1 MAQTYTATRR
11 KDPTNT
17 DKTREQEYGHVTDI
31 YAPYLADEL
40 GERFPNNEVTR
51 NESGDVLKP
60 WYPTPEECTTN
71 EIYLTLVN
79 VDEQEKA
86 IAALGE
92 VNESEATKAAL
103 AMTDYV
109 HASAPLQQFLL
120 DAEDVLKQDASARGT
135 RVLDARNK
143 VSALHANVDKAQ
155 ADGQIHAVTAI
166 KEELADKKQELA
178 SAEFAYKGVIALMAT
193 LRTMVDR
200 YKISAAT
207 LSRAKN
213 AKALLKKALSPTKKS
228 GVEEVLDES
237 ETFLAQLAGATPP
250 QAFVTKKAKPTAN
263 QDDAGLEV

>member
-11 KDPTNT
+11 KDPTDSN
-17 DKTREQEYGHVTDI
+17 KTRLDEYGHVTDI
-31 YAPYLADEL
+31 YAPYLTDEL

-51 NESGDVLKP
+51 DEAGDILKP

-71 EIYLTLVN
+71 EVYLTLVN

-86 IAALGE
+86 IEFLGKVSE
-92 VNESEATKAAL
+92 EEATKAAL
-103 AMTDYV
+103 AMSDYI
-109 HASAPLQQFLL
+109 HASAPLQQFLM
-120 DAEDVLKQDASARGT
+120 DAEDVLKQDAAIKGQ

-143 VSALHANVDKAQ
+143 VGALHANVDKAQ

-166 KEELADKKQELA
+166 KEELAGKKQELS

-228 GVEEVLDES
+228 GVDEVLDES
-237 ETFLAQLAGATPP
+237 EAFLAQLAGATPP
-250 QAFVTKKAKPTAN
+250 QASMTKKVKPAVS